1 MTVTQ
6 TAALMMHSAK
16 PTDQHGTG
24 KNTFGWNFLRDTR
37 FKVLQS
43 ALKLSAAFVDRQP
56 PFMPFLDFS
65 D

>member
-16 PTDQHGTG
+16 PN
-24 KNTFGWNFLRDTR
+24 NTAREKKHSRMKLSPR

-43 ALKLSAAFVDRQP
+43 ALKLYAAFVDRQP